1 MKINLPDDKEF
12 ALCLTHDV
20 DRPFKTYQGL
30 YYGLKE
36 LDLYHI
42 KSIFS
47 KDRPYWQF
55 DKIMELEEELGVK
68 SSFYFLNEQN
78 LFKDKSLK
86 ELFKPNNWKLYTGR
100 YDIDNPEIKKVI
112 RKLDENGWEVGL
124 HGSYDSYFNVDLL
137 RQEKKNLEDILGHEV
152 IGIRQHYLNLKKPDT
167 WEIQKEVGFKYDSSL
182 GSNEKYGFHYG
193 DEVKF
198 PLDDDFAVFP
208 LTIMDSALMDGTA
221 SLEEALDDCERLLK
235 QAKKRNAIMTILWHP
250 RMFNEREFPGYTK
263 IYRKIIERAQKMD
276 ALIGSIDKVLRHI
289 KDKSF

>member
-1 MKINLPDDKEF
+1 MEINLPDDKEF

-30 YYGLKE
+30 YYGVKE
-36 LDLYHI
+36 LDPYHI

-55 DKIMELEEELGVK
+55 DKIMELEEELGVR

-78 LFKDKSLK
+78 LFRDKSTKDWFKLK
-86 ELFKPNNWKLYTGR
+86 NWKLYTGR
-100 YDIDNPEIKKVI
+100 YDIENPEIKRVI
-112 RKLDENGWEVGL
+112 RKLDENGWDVGL
-124 HGSYDSYFNVDLL
+124 HGSYDSYLDVDRL
-137 RQEKKNLEDILGHEV
+137 RYEKKVLEDIIGHEV
-152 IGIRQHYLNLKKPDT
+152 IGIRQHYLNLKKPDI
-167 WEIQKEVGFKYDSSL
+167 WENHKEVGLKYDSSL
-182 GSNEKYGFHYG
+182 GSSEEYGFHYG
-193 DEVKF
+193 DKVKF

-221 SLEEALDDCERLLK
+221 SLEEAWDDCERLLK